1 MDYIIYGHPG
11 VHGGVYTHMRSTIE
25 DQKVHSKKMNT
36 TTWQIKDAQISA
48 RGAKTCTLTKA
59 KDERVFMSLG
69 SRENAV
75 RTPFGAT
82 TFNDE
87 SATRKTIEFT
97 LSPEQHKQFQ
107 DFDEWAIEYLS
118 KNSERLL
125 KKPMNQEQIKQ
136 LYKSPVTQK
145 GDFPPHLRC
154 KINVSGNAICRAWDI
169 DGNRTELPQDLRHC
183 DLVPRIHI
191 SHLWIMSKE
200 IGFVCNVID
209 IMCKTHPELCPF

>member
-1 MDYIIYGHPG
+1 MAHRLKAEELKLDDEG
-11 VHGGVYTHMRSTIE
+11 SNE
-25 DQKVHSKKMNT
+25 
-36 TTWQIKDAQISA
+36 
-48 RGAKTCTLTKA
+48 A

-136 LYKSPVTQK
+136 LYKSPVTSK
-145 GDFPPHLRC
+145 TALTNLSSIAPHHHHHRHADLHHHHNHDGPP
-154 KINVSGNAICRAWDI
+154 D
-169 DGNRTELPQDLRHC
+169 EQ
-183 DLVPRIHI
+183 
-191 SHLWIMSKE
+191 
-200 IGFVCNVID
+200 VCVCTGRRSN
-209 IMCKTHPELCPF
+209 